1 MRNLKI
7 CGLQK
12 TTLLDY
18 PGHVA
23 ATVFIGGCNFRCPF
37 CHNGELVTNINP
49 VMTKSELLSFLKKRS
64 GILEGVCITGGEPT
78 LYPEELKELMIDI
91 KNLGFLIKLD
101 TNGTNPEFLSQC
113 IGEKLV
119 HYVAMDVKAPFSE
132 YENACGISLGG
143 QNEAV
148 TERTMESIRRLKW
161 FMLFGMVDGEFRTTL
176 VKGIHH
182 LDTMSE
188 LIPVLKDAKR
198 YYLQQYVASNA
209 VLAPDGLS
217 AFTKEEMEQCADLFR
232 PYITEVAIRG
242 VD

>member
-1 MRNLKI
+1 MGNLKI

-37 CHNGELVTNINP
+37 CHNGGLVTNINP

-78 LYPEELKELMIDI
+78 LYPEELKELMTDI

-101 TNGTNPEFLSQC
+101 TNGTDPEFLSQC

-119 HYVAMDVKAPFSE
+119 QYVAMDVKAPFSE
-132 YENACGISLGG
+132 YGNACGISLGG
-143 QNEAV
+143 QNEAITKQV
-148 TERTMESIRRLKW
+148 MESVRQLKW

-188 LIPVLKDAKR
+188 LIPVLDGAKK
-198 YYLQQYVASNA
+198 YYLQQYVASGL
-209 VLAPDGLS
+209 VLEPSGLS
-217 AFTKEEMEQCADLFR
+217 AFTKEEMEACADLFR
-232 PYITEVAIRG
+232 PYIEEVSVRG
-242 VD
+242 IT